1 MVMQRRSRTP
11 LLTIAAAAS
20 AFVCLAQVASWAFVG
35 GGGADLSQTTRSRVQ
50 GSGSASTSRSQGAAK
65 TALLARGGDDG
76 EADTVEVGG
85 FAGFV
90 VGLALLPYVLFT
102 LYTVFDISVQGQSFG
117 IGPYGLELVSVVTSL
132 GLTLWSLGSFVQ
144 RGRGLPAGPLG
155 LLGLAEGLSYLAAL
169 GLLAAGAS
177 TVLKASKGFELPT
190 LPSPSSLNLPK
201 LPDFKVP
208 DIKVPDIKVPNFQA
222 PDFKAPDFKAPD
234 FKAPDIKVPDFKS
247 PDFKLPDFKVPD
259 FKAPAFSMPDIK
271 MPDIKMPDIKVP
283 DVKMPD
289 IKVPDIKVPE
299 MKLPELPK
307 PAPAAEKPKPEPEKP
322 KPAPASTPANP
333 AAKKQAAPDYAE
345 LFD

>member
-11 LLTIAAAAS
+11 LLTIAAAACS
-20 AFVCLAQVASWAFVG
+20 CVCLAQVASWAFVG
-35 GGGADLSQTTRSRVQ
+35 GGAVDLSPSTRNRVRV
-50 GSGSASTSRSQGAAK
+50 SGSASPPRSQGVPK

-117 IGPYGLELVSVVTSL
+117 IGPYGLELVSVVTSV

-177 TVLKASKGFELPT
+177 TVLKVSKGFELPA

-201 LPDFKVP
+201 LPDFT
-208 DIKVPDIKVPNFQA
+208 VPDIKVPNFKA
-222 PDFKAPDFKAPD
+222 PDFKVPDFKAPD

-283 DVKMPD
+283 D
-289 IKVPDIKVPE
+289 IKVPE
-299 MKLPELPK
+299 MKLPEAPK
-307 PAPAAEKPKPEPEKP
+307 PAPAAEKPEPEKP
-322 KPAPASTPANP
+322 KPAPAPSPAKP
-333 AAKKQAAPDYAE
+333 SAKKEAAPDYAE